1 MAARHFKYT
10 YESELPP
17 KGIFAKMIKSNM
29 EDSFPDNNAEYKI
42 DLNNERNKL
51 YFSRRKELKN
61 LMKSINSYLDNNS
74 QSYFLTLYY
83 MDLIFTHPDLE
94 RTFFSHFSSWT
105 SYTTYNDIQMN
116 NYVLLSLACLVVAS
130 KFNENDPH
138 VPTMSSFIRLLY
150 EYSKKKYIFN
160 LQSLFT
166 AEVVVVKL
174 LKHKLNYYTIYHHL
188 IFFFTHG
195 IVFRKTIEN
204 SKISK
209 KYSETKI
216 LEKIYIMARE
226 ILDNFIDSDKYY
238 DLYFGKDN
246 YMVVVE
252 IFLWSIEHILRL
264 RLKDDENIFKLIF
277 NINIPQEKHKEIY
290 DLIDKFMNKKKGVE
304 NNTKKLIQTNINTNN
319 SKTATGTNSN
329 NKTLNKAIEHNH
341 SSEINFKFTVEPK
354 SSVSSSTTYTN
365 TKSYI
370 PPKILDNIDVIDNDF
385 QFYNGLIQ
393 SELNEFKSNYPNKF
407 ISHQSNQNIPIVK
420 RDKRPP
426 QSNIIY
432 GQNNRVYLTSSKN
445 ISTAFQLNQ
454 KENLNSQSTR
464 KALQSNKNLEVQP
477 FKVEREP
484 TDSSKNLNLIYKN
497 SQNLKGSNFEK
508 IIVLNDLQSNRKKS
522 LSCSKDGAMQYNYQT
537 RPSAKVNCNIEK
549 KLKLDESI
557 NKTRICES
565 KKDIKQNYV
574 FSPNHSMNN
583 GESIIKKRKGAI
595 VKKYQKVN
603 NQKSFQN
610 IPNNQNIFSD
620 KFLTKHINE
629 EDLVNRTKNLVN
641 EIKYNS
647 YIEPGPQDNKR
658 GSSNKYIIDNDKI
671 KQSYNNPNTII
682 INNNIHINTY
692 IDNNNLNNNDLI
704 NDINKKN
711 INFIFF
717 NENKDKKM
725 NEFLKER
732 NPSTKYKNNRNIIN
746 NMNESKNM
754 RNNNKNYLSFSQRI

>member
-10 YESELPP
+10 YDSELPP

-29 EDSFPDNNAEYKI
+29 EDSFPDSNAEYKI

-83 MDLIFTHPDLE
+83 MDSIFTNPDLE

-195 IVFRKTIEN
+195 IVFRKTLQN

-216 LEKIYIMARE
+216 LEKIYIQARE

-238 DLYFGKDN
+238 DLYFGKN
-246 YMVVVE
+246 NHIVVVE

-264 RLKDDENIFKLIF
+264 RLKEDENIFKLIF
-277 NINIPQEKHKEIY
+277 NINIPQEKHKEINN
-290 DLIDKFMNKKKGVE
+290 LIDKFMNKKKGLE
-304 NNTKKLIQTNINTNN
+304 NNTKKLLQTNINTNN
-319 SKTATGTNSN
+319 SKTANDVSK
-329 NKTLNKAIEHNH
+329 NKTLNKAIEPN
-341 SSEINFKFTVEPK
+341 SEINFKFTVEPK

-365 TKSYI
+365 TKSYV
-370 PPKILDNIDVIDNDF
+370 PPKILDNIDSIDNDF

-393 SELNEFKSNYPNKF
+393 SELNDFKSSYPNKLV
-407 ISHQSNQNIPIVK
+407 SHQSNQSIPIVK

-445 ISTAFQLNQ
+445 ITSAFQLN
-454 KENLNSQSTR
+454 KNENLNSQNSG
-464 KALQSNKNLEVQP
+464 KIIQSNKNLEIQP
-477 FKVEREP
+477 FKVEKEP

-497 SQNLKGSNFEK
+497 NQNLNGSNCEK
-508 IIVLNDLQSNRKKS
+508 IIILNDLQKNRKKS
-522 LSCSKDGAMQYNYQT
+522 LSCSKDGGMPYNYQT
-537 RPSAKVNCNIEK
+537 RPSANVNCNIEK
-549 KLKLDESI
+549 KLKLGESI

-565 KKDIKQNYV
+565 KKDIKNYYA
-574 FSPNHSMNN
+574 FSPNHNMNK
-583 GESIIKKRKGAI
+583 GENIIKKRKGAI

-603 NQKSFQN
+603 NQQSFQN
-610 IPNNQNIFSD
+610 IPNNPKIFSD
-620 KFLTKHINE
+620 KFITKHING
-629 EDLVNRTKNLVN
+629 EDLINQTKNLVN

-647 YIEPGPQDNKR
+647 YIEQGPQDNKR
-658 GSSNKYIIDNDKI
+658 GSSNKYIIDNDKV

-692 IDNNNLNNNDLI
+692 IDNNNLNNKDLI
-704 NDINKKN
+704 NDINNKN

-725 NEFLKER
+725 NEILKER
-732 NPSTKYKNNRNIIN
+732 NPSTKNKNHRYIIN
-746 NMNESKNM
+746 NMNESKNI
-754 RNNNKNYLSFSQRI
+754 RNNNKSFLSFSQRI

>member
-10 YESELPP
+10 YDSELPP

-29 EDSFPDNNAEYKI
+29 EDSFPDSNAEYKI

-83 MDLIFTHPDLE
+83 MDSIFTNPDLE

-195 IVFRKTIEN
+195 IVFRKTLQN

-216 LEKIYIMARE
+216 LEKIYIQARE

-238 DLYFGKDN
+238 DLYFGKN
-246 YMVVVE
+246 NHIVVVE

-264 RLKDDENIFKLIF
+264 RLKEDENIFKLIF

-290 DLIDKFMNKKKGVE
+290 NLIDKFMNKKKGLE
-304 NNTKKLIQTNINTNN
+304 NNTKKLLQTNINTNN
-319 SKTATGTNSN
+319 SKTANDVSK
-329 NKTLNKAIEHNH
+329 NKTLNKAIEPN
-341 SSEINFKFTVEPK
+341 SEINFKFTVEPK

-365 TKSYI
+365 TKSYV
-370 PPKILDNIDVIDNDF
+370 PPKILDNIDSIDNDF

-393 SELNEFKSNYPNKF
+393 SELNDFKSSYPNKLV
-407 ISHQSNQNIPIVK
+407 SHQSNQSIPIVK

-445 ISTAFQLNQ
+445 ITSAFQLN
-454 KENLNSQSTR
+454 KNENLNSQNSG
-464 KALQSNKNLEVQP
+464 KIIQSNKNLEIQP
-477 FKVEREP
+477 FKVEKEP

-497 SQNLKGSNFEK
+497 NQNLNGSNCEK
-508 IIVLNDLQSNRKKS
+508 IIILNDLQKNRKKS
-522 LSCSKDGAMQYNYQT
+522 LSCSKDGGMPYNYQT
-537 RPSAKVNCNIEK
+537 RPSANVNCNIEK
-549 KLKLDESI
+549 KLKLGESI

-565 KKDIKQNYV
+565 KKDIKNYYA
-574 FSPNHSMNN
+574 FSPNHNMNK
-583 GESIIKKRKGAI
+583 GENIIKKRKGAI

-603 NQKSFQN
+603 NQQSFQN
-610 IPNNQNIFSD
+610 IPNNPKIFSD
-620 KFLTKHINE
+620 KFITKHING
-629 EDLVNRTKNLVN
+629 EDLINQTKNLVN

-647 YIEPGPQDNKR
+647 YIEQGPQDNKR
-658 GSSNKYIIDNDKI
+658 GSSNKYIIDNDKV

-692 IDNNNLNNNDLI
+692 IDNNNLNSKDLI
-704 NDINKKN
+704 NDINNKN

-725 NEFLKER
+725 NEILKER
-732 NPSTKYKNNRNIIN
+732 NPSTKNKNHRYIIN
-746 NMNESKNM
+746 NMNESKNI
-754 RNNNKNYLSFSQRI
+754 RNNNKSFLSFSQRI

>member
-10 YESELPP
+10 YDSELPP

-29 EDSFPDNNAEYKI
+29 EDSFPDSNAEYKI

-83 MDLIFTHPDLE
+83 MDSIFTNPDLE

-195 IVFRKTIEN
+195 IVFRKTLQN

-216 LEKIYIMARE
+216 LEKIYIQARE

-238 DLYFGKDN
+238 DLYFGKN
-246 YMVVVE
+246 NHIVVVE

-264 RLKDDENIFKLIF
+264 RLKEDENIFKLIF

-290 DLIDKFMNKKKGVE
+290 NLIDKFMNKKKGLE
-304 NNTKKLIQTNINTNN
+304 NNTKKLLQTNINTNN
-319 SKTATGTNSN
+319 SKTANDVSK
-329 NKTLNKAIEHNH
+329 NKTLNKAIEPN
-341 SSEINFKFTVEPK
+341 SEINFKFTVEPK

-365 TKSYI
+365 TKSYV
-370 PPKILDNIDVIDNDF
+370 PPKILDNIDSIDNDF

-393 SELNEFKSNYPNKF
+393 SELNDFKSSYPNKLV
-407 ISHQSNQNIPIVK
+407 SHQSNQSIPIVK

-445 ISTAFQLNQ
+445 ITSAFQLN
-454 KENLNSQSTR
+454 KNENLNSQNSG
-464 KALQSNKNLEVQP
+464 KIIQSNKNLEIQP
-477 FKVEREP
+477 FKVEKEP

-497 SQNLKGSNFEK
+497 NQNLNGSNCEK
-508 IIVLNDLQSNRKKS
+508 IIILNDLQKNRKKS
-522 LSCSKDGAMQYNYQT
+522 LSCSKDGGMPYNYQT
-537 RPSAKVNCNIEK
+537 RPSANVNCNIEK
-549 KLKLDESI
+549 KLKLGESI

-565 KKDIKQNYV
+565 KKDIKNYYA
-574 FSPNHSMNN
+574 FSPNHNMNK
-583 GESIIKKRKGAI
+583 GENIIKKRKGAI

-603 NQKSFQN
+603 NQQSFQN
-610 IPNNQNIFSD
+610 IPNNPKIFSD
-620 KFLTKHINE
+620 KFITKHING
-629 EDLVNRTKNLVN
+629 EDLINQTKNLVN

-647 YIEPGPQDNKR
+647 YIEQGPQDNKR
-658 GSSNKYIIDNDKI
+658 GSSNKYIIDNDKV

-692 IDNNNLNNNDLI
+692 IDNNNLNSKDLI
-704 NDINKKN
+704 NDINNKN

-725 NEFLKER
+725 NEILKER
-732 NPSTKYKNNRNIIN
+732 NPSTKNKNHRCIIN
-746 NMNESKNM
+746 NMNESKNI
-754 RNNNKNYLSFSQRI
+754 RNNNKSFLSFSQRI

>member
-10 YESELPP
+10 YDNELPP

-51 YFSRRKELKN
+51 YFSRRKELKD

-83 MDLIFTHPDLE
+83 MDSIFTNPDLE
-94 RTFFSHFSSWT
+94 RMFFSHFSSWT

-195 IVFRKTIEN
+195 IVFRKTLEN

-216 LEKIYIMARE
+216 LEKIYILARE

-238 DLYFGKDN
+238 DLYFGKNN
-246 YMVVVE
+246 YIVVVE

-290 DLIDKFMNKKKGVE
+290 NLIDKFMNKKKGLE
-304 NNTKKLIQTNINTNN
+304 NNTKKLLQPNINTNN
-319 SKTATGTNSN
+319 SKTVDNASN
-329 NKTLNKAIEHNH
+329 NKTLDKSKVHN
-341 SSEINFKFTVEPK
+341 SGINFKFTVEPK

-370 PPKILDNIDVIDNDF
+370 PQKILDNIDSIDNDF

-393 SELNEFKSNYPNKF
+393 SELNEFKSNYPNKLA
-407 ISHQSNQNIPIVK
+407 SHHSNQSIPIVK

-432 GQNNRVYLTSSKN
+432 GKNNRVYLTSSKN
-445 ISTAFQLNQ
+445 IASAFQLNQ
-454 KENLNSQSTR
+454 NGNLNSQNSG
-464 KALQSNKNLEVQP
+464 KVIQSNKNLEIQP

-497 SQNLKGSNFEK
+497 SQNVNGNNCEK
-508 IIVLNDLQSNRKKS
+508 IIILNDLQKNRKKS
-522 LSCSKDGAMQYNYQT
+522 LSCSKDGAMQYNFQT

-549 KLKLDESI
+549 KLKLGESI

-565 KKDIKQNYV
+565 KKDIKNGYA
-574 FSPNHSMNN
+574 FSPNHSMNK
-583 GESIIKKRKGAI
+583 GENIIKKRKGAI
-595 VKKYQKVN
+595 VKKYPKVN
-603 NQKSFQN
+603 NQQSFQN
-610 IPNNQNIFSD
+610 IPNNPKLFSD
-620 KFLTKHINE
+620 KLLTKQING
-629 EDLVNRTKNLVN
+629 EDLINKTKNIVK
-641 EIKYNS
+641 EIRNNS
-647 YIEPGPQDNKR
+647 YIEKGPQDNKR
-658 GSSNKYIIDNDKI
+658 GSTNKNIIDNDKI

-717 NENKDKKM
+717 NENKDNNM
-725 NEFLKER
+725 NEILKER
-732 NPSTKYKNNRNIIN
+732 NPSTKYKNHRNIIN
-746 NMNESKNM
+746 NMNESKNI
-754 RNNNKNYLSFSQRI
+754 RNNNKSYLSFSQRI

>member
-10 YESELPP
+10 YDSELPP

-29 EDSFPDNNAEYKI
+29 EDNFPDNNVEFKI

-83 MDLIFTHPDLE
+83 MDLIFTNPDLE
-94 RTFFSHFSSWT
+94 RMFFSHFSSWT

-216 LEKIYIMARE
+216 LEKIYIIARE
-226 ILDNFIDSDKYY
+226 IIDNFIDSDKYY
-238 DLYFGKDN
+238 DLYFGKNN
-246 YMVVVE
+246 YIVVVE

-264 RLKDDENIFKLIF
+264 RIKDDENIFKLIF

-290 DLIDKFMNKKKGVE
+290 DIIEKFMNKKKGLE
-304 NNTKKLIQTNINTNN
+304 NNTKKLLQESINTNN
-319 SKTATGTNSN
+319 SKTATGANKN
-329 NKTLNKAIEHNH
+329 NTLNKAIEHN
-341 SSEINFKFTVEPK
+341 SEINFKFTVEPK

-365 TKSYI
+365 TKSHI
-370 PPKILDNIDVIDNDF
+370 PPKILDNIDNIDNDF

-393 SELNEFKSNYPNKF
+393 SELNGFKSNYPNKHAN
-407 ISHQSNQNIPIVK
+407 HQSNQSIPIVK

-445 ISTAFQLNQ
+445 ITTGFQLNQ
-454 KENLNSQSTR
+454 NEIFSSQNSG
-464 KALQSNKNLEVQP
+464 KVIQSNKNMEIQS

-484 TDSSKNLNLIYKN
+484 TDSSKNLNLIYRN
-497 SQNLKGSNFEK
+497 NQNVNGNNCEK
-508 IIVLNDLQSNRKKS
+508 IIILNDLQKNRKKS
-522 LSCSKDGAMQYNYQT
+522 LSCSKDGAMSYNYQT
-537 RPSAKVNCNIEK
+537 RPSANINSNIEK
-549 KLKLDESI
+549 KLKLGESI
-557 NKTRICES
+557 NKTRISES
-565 KKDIKQNYV
+565 KKDIKDCYA
-574 FSPNHSMNN
+574 FSPNQNMNK
-583 GESIIKKRKGAI
+583 GENIIKKRKGAI

-603 NQKSFQN
+603 NQQSFQN
-610 IPNNQNIFSD
+610 IPNKHNIFSD
-620 KFLTKHINE
+620 KFLTKHVNG
-629 EDLVNRTKNLVN
+629 EDLITKTQNLVN

-647 YIEPGPQDNKR
+647 YIEQGPQDNKR
-658 GSSNKYIIDNDKI
+658 GSNNKYIIDNDKM

-717 NENKDKKM
+717 NEQKDKKM
-725 NEFLKER
+725 KEILQER
-732 NPSTKYKNNRNIIN
+732 NPSTRNKNHRNILN

-754 RNNNKNYLSFSQRI
+754 RNNNKSFLSFSQRI

>member
-10 YESELPP
+10 YENELPP

-29 EDSFPDNNAEYKI
+29 EDNFPDNNVEFKI

-83 MDLIFTHPDLE
+83 MDLIFTNPDLE
-94 RTFFSHFSSWT
+94 RMFFSHFSSWT
-105 SYTTYNDIQMN
+105 CYTTNNDIQMN

-216 LEKIYIMARE
+216 LEKIYIIARE
-226 ILDNFIDSDKYY
+226 IIDNFIDSDKYY
-238 DLYFGKDN
+238 DLYFGKNN
-246 YMVVVE
+246 YIVVVE

-264 RLKDDENIFKLIF
+264 RIKDDENIFKLIF

-290 DLIDKFMNKKKGVE
+290 DIIEKFMNKKKGLE
-304 NNTKKLIQTNINTNN
+304 NNTKKLLQESINTNN
-319 SKTATGTNSN
+319 SKTATGANKN
-329 NKTLNKAIEHNH
+329 NTLNKAIEHN
-341 SSEINFKFTVEPK
+341 SEINFKFTVEQK

-365 TKSYI
+365 TKSHI
-370 PPKILDNIDVIDNDF
+370 PPKILDNIDNIDNDF

-393 SELNEFKSNYPNKF
+393 SELNGFKSNYPNKHAN
-407 ISHQSNQNIPIVK
+407 HQSNQSIPIVK

-445 ISTAFQLNQ
+445 ITTGFQLNQ
-454 KENLNSQSTR
+454 NEIFNSQNSG
-464 KALQSNKNLEVQP
+464 KVIQSNKNMEIQS

-484 TDSSKNLNLIYKN
+484 TDSSKNLNLIYRN
-497 SQNLKGSNFEK
+497 NQNVNGNNCEK
-508 IIVLNDLQSNRKKS
+508 IIILNDLQKNRKKS
-522 LSCSKDGAMQYNYQT
+522 LSCSKDGAMSYNYQT
-537 RPSAKVNCNIEK
+537 RPSANINSNIEK
-549 KLKLDESI
+549 KLKLGESI
-557 NKTRICES
+557 NKTRISES
-565 KKDIKQNYV
+565 KKDIKDCYA
-574 FSPNHSMNN
+574 FSPNQNLN
-583 GESIIKKRKGAI
+583 KGESIIKKRKGAI

-603 NQKSFQN
+603 NQQSFQN
-610 IPNNQNIFSD
+610 IPNKHNIFSD
-620 KFLTKHINE
+620 KFLTKHVNG
-629 EDLVNRTKNLVN
+629 EDLITKTKNLVN

-647 YIEPGPQDNKR
+647 YIEQGPQDNKR
-658 GSSNKYIIDNDKI
+658 GSNNKYIIDNDKM

-717 NENKDKKM
+717 NEQKDKKM
-725 NEFLKER
+725 KEILQER
-732 NPSTKYKNNRNIIN
+732 NPSTRNKNHRNILN

-754 RNNNKNYLSFSQRI
+754 RNNNKSFLSFSQRI

>member
-1 MAARHFKYT
+1 
-10 YESELPP
+10 
-17 KGIFAKMIKSNM
+17 
-29 EDSFPDNNAEYKI
+29 
-42 DLNNERNKL
+42 
-51 YFSRRKELKN
+51 
-61 LMKSINSYLDNNS
+61 
-74 QSYFLTLYY
+74 
-83 MDLIFTHPDLE
+83 MDLIFTNPDLE
-94 RTFFSHFSSWT
+94 RMFFSHFSSWT

-216 LEKIYIMARE
+216 LEKIYIIARE
-226 ILDNFIDSDKYY
+226 IIDNFIDSDKYY
-238 DLYFGKDN
+238 DLYFGKNN
-246 YMVVVE
+246 YIVVVE

-264 RLKDDENIFKLIF
+264 RIKDDENIFKLIF

-290 DLIDKFMNKKKGVE
+290 DIIEKFMNKKKGLE
-304 NNTKKLIQTNINTNN
+304 NNTKKLLQESINTNN
-319 SKTATGTNSN
+319 SKTATGANKN
-329 NKTLNKAIEHNH
+329 NTLNKAIEHN
-341 SSEINFKFTVEPK
+341 SEINFKFTVEPK

-365 TKSYI
+365 TKSHI
-370 PPKILDNIDVIDNDF
+370 PPKILDNIDNIDNDF

-393 SELNEFKSNYPNKF
+393 SELNGFKSNYPNKHAN
-407 ISHQSNQNIPIVK
+407 HQSNQSIPIVK

-445 ISTAFQLNQ
+445 ITTGFQLNQ
-454 KENLNSQSTR
+454 NEIFSSQNSG
-464 KALQSNKNLEVQP
+464 KVIQSNKNLEIQS

-484 TDSSKNLNLIYKN
+484 TDSSKNLNLIYRN
-497 SQNLKGSNFEK
+497 NQNVNGNNCEK
-508 IIVLNDLQSNRKKS
+508 IIILNDLQKNRKKS
-522 LSCSKDGAMQYNYQT
+522 LSCSKDGAMSYNYQT
-537 RPSAKVNCNIEK
+537 RPSANINSNIEK
-549 KLKLDESI
+549 KLKLGESI
-557 NKTRICES
+557 NKTRISES
-565 KKDIKQNYV
+565 KKDIKDCYA
-574 FSPNHSMNN
+574 FSPNQNMNK
-583 GESIIKKRKGAI
+583 GENIIKKRKGAI

-603 NQKSFQN
+603 NQQSFQN
-610 IPNNQNIFSD
+610 IPNKHNIFSD
-620 KFLTKHINE
+620 KFLTKHVNG
-629 EDLVNRTKNLVN
+629 EDLITKTKNLVN

-647 YIEPGPQDNKR
+647 YIEQGPQDNKR
-658 GSSNKYIIDNDKI
+658 GSNNKYIIDNDKM

-717 NENKDKKM
+717 NEQKDKKM
-725 NEFLKER
+725 KEILQER
-732 NPSTKYKNNRNIIN
+732 NPSTRNKNHRNILN

-754 RNNNKNYLSFSQRI
+754 RNNNKSFLSFSQRI

>member
-10 YESELPP
+10 YDSELPP

-29 EDSFPDNNAEYKI
+29 EDSFPDSNAEYKI

-83 MDLIFTHPDLE
+83 MDSIFTNPDLE

-195 IVFRKTIEN
+195 IVFRKTLQN

-216 LEKIYIMARE
+216 LEKIYIQARE

-238 DLYFGKDN
+238 DLYFGKN
-246 YMVVVE
+246 NHIVVVE

-264 RLKDDENIFKLIF
+264 RLKEDENIFKLIF

-290 DLIDKFMNKKKGVE
+290 NLIDKFMNKKKGLE
-304 NNTKKLIQTNINTNN
+304 NNTKKLLQTNINTNN
-319 SKTATGTNSN
+319 SKTANDVSK
-329 NKTLNKAIEHNH
+329 NKTLNKAIEPN
-341 SSEINFKFTVEPK
+341 SEINFKFTVEPK

-365 TKSYI
+365 TKSYV
-370 PPKILDNIDVIDNDF
+370 PPKILDNIDSIDNDF

-393 SELNEFKSNYPNKF
+393 SELNDFKSSYPNKLV
-407 ISHQSNQNIPIVK
+407 SHQSNQSIPIVK

-445 ISTAFQLNQ
+445 ITSAFQLN
-454 KENLNSQSTR
+454 KNENLNSQNSG
-464 KALQSNKNLEVQP
+464 KIIQSNKNLEIQP
-477 FKVEREP
+477 FKVEKEP

-497 SQNLKGSNFEK
+497 NQNLNGSNCEK
-508 IIVLNDLQSNRKKS
+508 IIILNDLQKNRKKS
-522 LSCSKDGAMQYNYQT
+522 LSCSKDGGMPYNYQT
-537 RPSAKVNCNIEK
+537 RPSANVNCNIEK
-549 KLKLDESI
+549 KLKLGESI

-565 KKDIKQNYV
+565 KKDIKNYYA
-574 FSPNHSMNN
+574 FSPNHNMNK
-583 GESIIKKRKGAI
+583 GENIIKKRKGAI

-603 NQKSFQN
+603 NQQSFQN
-610 IPNNQNIFSD
+610 IPNNPKIFSD
-620 KFLTKHINE
+620 KFITKHING
-629 EDLVNRTKNLVN
+629 EDLINQTKNLVN
-641 EIKYNS
+641 EIKY
-647 YIEPGPQDNKR
+647 NKR
-658 GSSNKYIIDNDKI
+658 GSSNKYIIDNDKV

-692 IDNNNLNNNDLI
+692 IDNNNLNNKDLI
-704 NDINKKN
+704 NDINNKN

-725 NEFLKER
+725 NEILKER
-732 NPSTKYKNNRNIIN
+732 NPSTKNKNHRYIIN
-746 NMNESKNM
+746 NMNESKNI
-754 RNNNKNYLSFSQRI
+754 RNNNKSFLSFSQRI

>member
-10 YESELPP
+10 YENELPP
-17 KGIFAKMIKSNM
+17 KGIFSKMIKSNI
-29 EDSFPDNNAEYKI
+29 EDSLPDNNVEYKI

-51 YFSRRKELKN
+51 YFSRRKELRN

-83 MDLIFTHPDLE
+83 MDLIFTNPDLE

-195 IVFRKTIEN
+195 IVFKKTIEN
-204 SKISK
+204 SKYSK
-209 KYSETKI
+209 KYSETKL
-216 LEKIYIMARE
+216 LEKIYIQARE

-238 DLYFGKDN
+238 DLYFGKNN

-252 IFLWSIEHILRL
+252 IFLWSIEHILHL
-264 RLKDDENIFKLIF
+264 KLKDDENIFKLIF
-277 NINIPQEKHKEIY
+277 NINIPQEKHKEIS
-290 DLIDKFMNKKKGVE
+290 DIIDKFMNKKKGIE
-304 NNTKKLIQTNINTNN
+304 NNCKKLPQTSINAINP
-319 SKTATGTNSN
+319 KTATSTSNS
-329 NKTLNKAIEHNH
+329 KTLNKAIEHK
-341 SSEINFKFTVEPK
+341 EEMNFKFSVEPK
-354 SSVSSSTTYTN
+354 SSVSSTTSYSN

-370 PPKILDNIDVIDNDF
+370 PPKLKDNIDGIDNDF

-393 SELNEFKSNYPNKF
+393 SELNDFKSNYSNKF
-407 ISHQSNQNIPIVK
+407 VNHQSNQNIPIVK

-426 QSNIIY
+426 QSNIMY

-445 ISTAFQLNQ
+445 INSAFQLN
-454 KENLNSQSTR
+454 ENENNQNVNDFH
-464 KALQSNKNLEVQP
+464 SNKNLEIQH
-477 FKVEREP
+477 FKVKREP

-497 SQNLKGSNFEK
+497 PQNSNGNNCEK
-508 IIVLNDLQSNRKKS
+508 IILLNDLQKNRKKS
-522 LSCSKDGAMQYNYQT
+522 LSCSKDGGLSYNCKA
-537 RPSAKVNCNIEK
+537 RPSAQVNNNIEK
-549 KLKLDESI
+549 KLKLGESI
-557 NKTRICES
+557 NNARIYES
-565 KKDIKQNYV
+565 KKDIKKCSA
-574 FSPNHSMNN
+574 FSPNHISN
-583 GESIIKKRKGAI
+583 GDNIIKKRKGAI
-595 VKKYQKVN
+595 VKKYQKVK
-603 NQKSFQN
+603 NQQSFQN
-610 IPNNQNIFSD
+610 IQNNQNLIND
-620 KFLTKHINE
+620 KIITKQING
-629 EDLVNRTKNLVN
+629 EDSINQTKNLVN

-647 YIEPGPQDNKR
+647 FMKQEPQDNKR
-658 GSSNKYIIDNDKI
+658 GSNNKYFIDGDKI
-671 KQSYNNPNTII
+671 RQSYNNPNTII

-692 IDNNNLNNNDLI
+692 IDNNNLNNKDLI
-704 NDINKKN
+704 NDINAKN
-711 INFIFF
+711 INLIFF
-717 NENKDKKM
+717 NEPKDKKK
-725 NEFLKER
+725 KER
-732 NPSTKYKNNRNIIN
+732 NPSNKNNRNILN
-746 NMNESKNM
+746 NMEESIK
-754 RNNNKNYLSFSQRI
+754 NNNKSYLSFSQRI

>member
-10 YESELPP
+10 YDNELPP

-29 EDSFPDNNAEYKI
+29 EDNFPDNNVEFKI

-83 MDLIFTHPDLE
+83 MDLIFTNPDLE
-94 RTFFSHFSSWT
+94 RMFFSHFSSWT

-216 LEKIYIMARE
+216 LEKIYIIARE
-226 ILDNFIDSDKYY
+226 IIDNFIDSDKYY
-238 DLYFGKDN
+238 DLYFGKNN
-246 YMVVVE
+246 YIVVVE

-264 RLKDDENIFKLIF
+264 RIKDDENIFKLIF

-290 DLIDKFMNKKKGVE
+290 DIIEKFMNKKKGLE
-304 NNTKKLIQTNINTNN
+304 NNTKKLLQESINTNN
-319 SKTATGTNSN
+319 SKTATGANKN
-329 NKTLNKAIEHNH
+329 NTLNKAIEHN
-341 SSEINFKFTVEPK
+341 SEINFKFTVEPK

-365 TKSYI
+365 TKSHI
-370 PPKILDNIDVIDNDF
+370 PPKILDNIDNIDNDF

-393 SELNEFKSNYPNKF
+393 SELNGFKSNYPNKHAN
-407 ISHQSNQNIPIVK
+407 HQSNQSIPIVK

-445 ISTAFQLNQ
+445 ITTGFQLNQ
-454 KENLNSQSTR
+454 NEIFSSQNSG
-464 KALQSNKNLEVQP
+464 KVIQSNKNMEIQS

-484 TDSSKNLNLIYKN
+484 TDSSKNLNLIYRN
-497 SQNLKGSNFEK
+497 NQNVNGNNCEK
-508 IIVLNDLQSNRKKS
+508 IIILNDLQKNRKKS
-522 LSCSKDGAMQYNYQT
+522 LSCSKDGAMSYNYQT
-537 RPSAKVNCNIEK
+537 RPSANINSNIEK
-549 KLKLDESI
+549 KLKLGESI
-557 NKTRICES
+557 NKTRISES
-565 KKDIKQNYV
+565 KKDIKDCYA
-574 FSPNHSMNN
+574 FSPNQNMDK
-583 GESIIKKRKGAI
+583 GENIIKKRKGAI

-603 NQKSFQN
+603 NQQSFQN
-610 IPNNQNIFSD
+610 IPNKHNIFSD
-620 KFLTKHINE
+620 KFLTKHVNG
-629 EDLVNRTKNLVN
+629 EDLITKTNNLVN

-647 YIEPGPQDNKR
+647 YIEQGPQDNKR
-658 GSSNKYIIDNDKI
+658 GSNNKYIIDNDKM

-692 IDNNNLNNNDLI
+692 IDNNNLKNNDLI

-717 NENKDKKM
+717 NDHKDKKM
-725 NEFLKER
+725 NEILQER
-732 NPSTKYKNNRNIIN
+732 NPSTKNKNHRKILNH
-746 NMNESKNM
+746 MDESKNI
-754 RNNNKNYLSFSQRI
+754 RNNNKSFLSFSQRI

>member
-1 MAARHFKYT
+1 M
-10 YESELPP
+10 
-17 KGIFAKMIKSNM
+17 
-29 EDSFPDNNAEYKI
+29 DS
-42 DLNNERNKL
+42 
-51 YFSRRKELKN
+51 
-61 LMKSINSYLDNNS
+61 
-74 QSYFLTLYY
+74 
-83 MDLIFTHPDLE
+83 IFTNPDLE

-195 IVFRKTIEN
+195 IVFRKTLQN

-216 LEKIYIMARE
+216 LEKIYIQARE

-238 DLYFGKDN
+238 DLYFGKN
-246 YMVVVE
+246 NHIVVVE

-264 RLKDDENIFKLIF
+264 RLKEDENIFKLIF

-290 DLIDKFMNKKKGVE
+290 NLIDKFMNKKKGLE
-304 NNTKKLIQTNINTNN
+304 NNTKKLLQTNINTNN
-319 SKTATGTNSN
+319 SKTANDVSK
-329 NKTLNKAIEHNH
+329 NKTLNKAIEPN
-341 SSEINFKFTVEPK
+341 SEINFKFTVEPK

-365 TKSYI
+365 TKSYV
-370 PPKILDNIDVIDNDF
+370 PPKILDNIDSIDNDF

-393 SELNEFKSNYPNKF
+393 SELNDFKSSYPNKLV
-407 ISHQSNQNIPIVK
+407 SHQSNQSIPIVK

-445 ISTAFQLNQ
+445 ITSAFQLN
-454 KENLNSQSTR
+454 KNENLNSQNSG
-464 KALQSNKNLEVQP
+464 KIIQSNKNLEIQP
-477 FKVEREP
+477 FKVEKEP

-497 SQNLKGSNFEK
+497 NQNLNGSNCEK
-508 IIVLNDLQSNRKKS
+508 IIILNDLQKNRKKS
-522 LSCSKDGAMQYNYQT
+522 LSCSKDGGMPYNYQT
-537 RPSAKVNCNIEK
+537 RPSANVNCNIEK
-549 KLKLDESI
+549 KLKLGESI

-565 KKDIKQNYV
+565 KKDIKNYYA
-574 FSPNHSMNN
+574 FSPNHNMNK
-583 GESIIKKRKGAI
+583 GENIIKKRKGAI

-603 NQKSFQN
+603 NQQSFQN
-610 IPNNQNIFSD
+610 IPNNPKIFSD
-620 KFLTKHINE
+620 KFITKHING
-629 EDLVNRTKNLVN
+629 EDLINQTKNLVN

-647 YIEPGPQDNKR
+647 YIEQGPQDNKR
-658 GSSNKYIIDNDKI
+658 GSSNKYIIDNDKV

-692 IDNNNLNNNDLI
+692 IDNNNLNNKDLI
-704 NDINKKN
+704 NDINNKN

-725 NEFLKER
+725 NEILKER
-732 NPSTKYKNNRNIIN
+732 NPSTKNKNHRYIIN
-746 NMNESKNM
+746 NMNESKNI
-754 RNNNKNYLSFSQRI
+754 RNNNKSFLSFSQRI

>member
-10 YESELPP
+10 YDSELPP

-29 EDSFPDNNAEYKI
+29 EDSFPDSNAEYKI

-83 MDLIFTHPDLE
+83 MDSIFTNPDLE

-195 IVFRKTIEN
+195 IVFRKTLQN

-216 LEKIYIMARE
+216 LEKIYIQARE

-238 DLYFGKDN
+238 DLYFGKN
-246 YMVVVE
+246 NHIVVVE

-264 RLKDDENIFKLIF
+264 RLKEDENIFKLIF

-290 DLIDKFMNKKKGVE
+290 NLIDKFMNKKKGLE
-304 NNTKKLIQTNINTNN
+304 NNTKKLLQTNINTNN
-319 SKTATGTNSN
+319 SKTANDVSK
-329 NKTLNKAIEHNH
+329 NKTLNKAIGPN
-341 SSEINFKFTVEPK
+341 SEINFKFTVEPK

-365 TKSYI
+365 TKSYV
-370 PPKILDNIDVIDNDF
+370 PPKILDNIDSIDNDF

-393 SELNEFKSNYPNKF
+393 SELNDFKSSYPNKLV
-407 ISHQSNQNIPIVK
+407 SHQSNQSIPIVK

-445 ISTAFQLNQ
+445 ITSAFQLN
-454 KENLNSQSTR
+454 KNENLNSQNSG
-464 KALQSNKNLEVQP
+464 KIIQSNKNLEIQP
-477 FKVEREP
+477 FKVEKEP

-497 SQNLKGSNFEK
+497 NQNLNGSNCEK
-508 IIVLNDLQSNRKKS
+508 IIILNDLQKNRKKS
-522 LSCSKDGAMQYNYQT
+522 LSCSKDGGMPYNYQT
-537 RPSAKVNCNIEK
+537 RPSANVNCNIEK
-549 KLKLDESI
+549 KLKLGESI

-565 KKDIKQNYV
+565 KKDIKNYYA
-574 FSPNHSMNN
+574 FSPNHNMNK
-583 GESIIKKRKGAI
+583 GENIIKKRKGAI

-603 NQKSFQN
+603 NQQSFQN
-610 IPNNQNIFSD
+610 IPNNPKIFSD
-620 KFLTKHINE
+620 KFITKHINGE
-629 EDLVNRTKNLVN
+629 ELINQTKNLVN

-647 YIEPGPQDNKR
+647 YIEQGPQDNKR
-658 GSSNKYIIDNDKI
+658 GSSNKYIIDNDKV

-692 IDNNNLNNNDLI
+692 IDNNNLNNKDLI
-704 NDINKKN
+704 NDINNKN

-725 NEFLKER
+725 NEILKER
-732 NPSTKYKNNRNIIN
+732 NPSTKNKNHRYIIN
-746 NMNESKNM
+746 NMNESKNI
-754 RNNNKNYLSFSQRI
+754 RNNNKSFLSFSQRI

>member
-10 YESELPP
+10 YENELPP
-17 KGIFAKMIKSNM
+17 KGIFAKMIKSNI
-29 EDSFPDNNAEYKI
+29 EDSFPVNNVECKI
-42 DLNNERNKL
+42 DSNNERNKL

-74 QSYFLTLYY
+74 QSYFLALYY
-83 MDLIFTHPDLE
+83 MDLIFTNPDLE
-94 RTFFSHFSSWT
+94 RMFFSHFSSWT
-105 SYTTYNDIQMN
+105 CYTTNNDIQMN

-216 LEKIYIMARE
+216 LEKIYIQARE
-226 ILDNFIDSDKYY
+226 ILDYFIDSDKYY
-238 DLYFGKDN
+238 DLYFGKNN
-246 YMVVVE
+246 YIIVVE

-290 DLIDKFMNKKKGVE
+290 DIIDKFMNKKKGIE
-304 NNTKKLIQTNINTNN
+304 NNTKKLPQTSINTNN
-319 SKTATGTNSN
+319 SKTATGASK
-329 NKTLNKAIEHNH
+329 NKTLNKKIEHN
-341 SSEINFKFTVEPK
+341 SETDFKFTVEPK

-370 PPKILDNIDVIDNDF
+370 PLKILDNTDNDF

-407 ISHQSNQNIPIVK
+407 VSHQNNQSIPIVK

-426 QSNIIY
+426 QSNIVY

-445 ISTAFQLNQ
+445 ISSAFQLNQ
-454 KENLNSQSTR
+454 NKNLNNQNS
-464 KALQSNKNLEVQP
+464 KKVAQSNKNLEIQP
-477 FKVEREP
+477 FKVEKEP

-497 SQNLKGSNFEK
+497 SQNVNGSNCEK
-508 IIVLNDLQSNRKKS
+508 IIVLNDLQKNRKKS
-522 LSCSKDGAMQYNYQT
+522 LSCSKDGAITSNYQA

-549 KLKLDESI
+549 KLKLGESI
-557 NKTRICES
+557 NKTRIYES
-565 KKDIKQNYV
+565 NKDIKNFYG
-574 FSPNHSMNN
+574 FSPNHNMSK

-595 VKKYQKVN
+595 VKKFQRGN
-603 NQKSFQN
+603 NQQSFQN
-610 IPNNQNIFSD
+610 IQDNPNIFSD
-620 KFLTKHINE
+620 KLITKHMNG
-629 EDLVNRTKNLVN
+629 EDLINKTKNIVN
-641 EIKYNS
+641 EIRYNS
-647 YIEPGPQDNKR
+647 YIEQEPQDNKR
-658 GSSNKYIIDNDKI
+658 GSTNKCYNDNDKI

-692 IDNNNLNNNDLI
+692 IDNNNLNKNDLI
-704 NDINKKN
+704 NDFNKN
-711 INFIFF
+711 NFNLILF
-717 NENKDKKM
+717 NEHKDKKM
-725 NEFLKER
+725 NEIIQER
-732 NPSTKYKNNRNIIN
+732 NPSTKYKNHRKILN
-746 NMNESKNM
+746 NMDESKNI
-754 RNNNKNYLSFSQRI
+754 RNNNKSFLSFSQRI

>member
-10 YESELPP
+10 YDSELPP

-29 EDSFPDNNAEYKI
+29 EDSFPDSNAEYKI

-83 MDLIFTHPDLE
+83 MDSIFTNPDLE

-195 IVFRKTIEN
+195 IVFRKTLQN

-216 LEKIYIMARE
+216 LEKIYIQARE

-238 DLYFGKDN
+238 DLYFGKN
-246 YMVVVE
+246 NHIVVVE

-264 RLKDDENIFKLIF
+264 RLKEDENIFKLIF

-290 DLIDKFMNKKKGVE
+290 NLIDKFMNKKKGLE
-304 NNTKKLIQTNINTNN
+304 NNTKKLLQTNINTNN
-319 SKTATGTNSN
+319 SKTANDVSK
-329 NKTLNKAIEHNH
+329 NKTLNKAIEPN
-341 SSEINFKFTVEPK
+341 SEINFKFTVEPK

-365 TKSYI
+365 TKSYV
-370 PPKILDNIDVIDNDF
+370 PPKILDNIDSIDNDF

-393 SELNEFKSNYPNKF
+393 SELNDFKSSYPNKLV
-407 ISHQSNQNIPIVK
+407 SHQSNQSIPIVK

-432 GQNNRVYLTSSKN
+432 GQNYRVYLTSSKN
-445 ISTAFQLNQ
+445 ITSAFQLN
-454 KENLNSQSTR
+454 KNENLNSQNSG
-464 KALQSNKNLEVQP
+464 KIIQSNKNLEIQP
-477 FKVEREP
+477 FKVEKEP

-497 SQNLKGSNFEK
+497 NQNLNGSNCEK
-508 IIVLNDLQSNRKKS
+508 IIILNDLQKNRKKS
-522 LSCSKDGAMQYNYQT
+522 LSCSKDGGMPYNYQT
-537 RPSAKVNCNIEK
+537 RPSANVNCNIEK
-549 KLKLDESI
+549 KLKLGESI

-565 KKDIKQNYV
+565 KKDIKNYYA
-574 FSPNHSMNN
+574 FSPNHNMNK
-583 GESIIKKRKGAI
+583 GENIIKKRKGAI

-603 NQKSFQN
+603 NQQSFQN
-610 IPNNQNIFSD
+610 IPNNPKIFSD
-620 KFLTKHINE
+620 KFITKHING
-629 EDLVNRTKNLVN
+629 EDLINQTKNLVN

-647 YIEPGPQDNKR
+647 YIEQGPQDNKR
-658 GSSNKYIIDNDKI
+658 GSSNKYIIDNDKV

-692 IDNNNLNNNDLI
+692 IDNNNLNNKDLI
-704 NDINKKN
+704 NDINNKN

-725 NEFLKER
+725 NEILKER
-732 NPSTKYKNNRNIIN
+732 NPSTKNKNHRYIIN
-746 NMNESKNM
+746 NMNESKNI
-754 RNNNKNYLSFSQRI
+754 RNNNKSFLSFSQRI

>member
-10 YESELPP
+10 YDSELPP

-29 EDSFPDNNAEYKI
+29 EDNFPDNNVEFKI

-83 MDLIFTHPDLE
+83 MDLIFTNPDLE
-94 RTFFSHFSSWT
+94 RMFFSHFSSWT

-216 LEKIYIMARE
+216 LEKIYIIARE
-226 ILDNFIDSDKYY
+226 IIDNFIDSDKYY
-238 DLYFGKDN
+238 DLYFGKNN
-246 YMVVVE
+246 YIVVVE

-264 RLKDDENIFKLIF
+264 RIKDDENIFKLIF

-290 DLIDKFMNKKKGVE
+290 DIIEKFMNKKKGLE
-304 NNTKKLIQTNINTNN
+304 NNTKKLLQESINTNN
-319 SKTATGTNSN
+319 SKTATGANKN
-329 NKTLNKAIEHNH
+329 NTLNKAIEHN
-341 SSEINFKFTVEPK
+341 SEINFKFTVEPK

-365 TKSYI
+365 TKSHI
-370 PPKILDNIDVIDNDF
+370 PPKILDNIDNIDNDF

-393 SELNEFKSNYPNKF
+393 SELNGFKSNYPNKHAN
-407 ISHQSNQNIPIVK
+407 HQSNQSIPIVK

-445 ISTAFQLNQ
+445 ITTGFQLNQ
-454 KENLNSQSTR
+454 NEIFSSQNSG
-464 KALQSNKNLEVQP
+464 KVIQSNKNMEIQS

-484 TDSSKNLNLIYKN
+484 TDSSKNLNLIYRN
-497 SQNLKGSNFEK
+497 NQNVNGNNCEK
-508 IIVLNDLQSNRKKS
+508 IIILNDLQKNRKKS
-522 LSCSKDGAMQYNYQT
+522 LSCSKDGAMSYNYQT
-537 RPSAKVNCNIEK
+537 RPSANINSNIEK
-549 KLKLDESI
+549 KLKLGESI
-557 NKTRICES
+557 NKTRISES
-565 KKDIKQNYV
+565 KKDIKDCYA
-574 FSPNHSMNN
+574 FSPNQNMNK
-583 GESIIKKRKGAI
+583 GENIIKKRKGAI

-603 NQKSFQN
+603 NQQSFQN
-610 IPNNQNIFSD
+610 IPNKHNIFSD
-620 KFLTKHINE
+620 KFLTKHVNG
-629 EDLVNRTKNLVN
+629 EDLITKTKNLVN

-647 YIEPGPQDNKR
+647 YIEQGPQDNKR
-658 GSSNKYIIDNDKI
+658 GSNNKYIIDNDKM

-717 NENKDKKM
+717 NEQKDKKM
-725 NEFLKER
+725 KEILQER
-732 NPSTKYKNNRNIIN
+732 NPSTRNKNHRNILN

-754 RNNNKNYLSFSQRI
+754 RNNNKSFLSFSQRI

>member
-10 YESELPP
+10 YDSELPP

-29 EDSFPDNNAEYKI
+29 EDNFPDNNVEFKI

-83 MDLIFTHPDLE
+83 MDLIFTNPDLE
-94 RTFFSHFSSWT
+94 RMFFSHFSSWT

-216 LEKIYIMARE
+216 LEKIYIIARE
-226 ILDNFIDSDKYY
+226 IIDNFIDSDKYY
-238 DLYFGKDN
+238 DLYFGKNN
-246 YMVVVE
+246 YIVVVE

-264 RLKDDENIFKLIF
+264 RIKDDENIFKLIF

-290 DLIDKFMNKKKGVE
+290 DIIEKFMNKKKGLE
-304 NNTKKLIQTNINTNN
+304 NNTKKLLQESINTNN
-319 SKTATGTNSN
+319 SKTATGANKN
-329 NKTLNKAIEHNH
+329 NTLNKAIEHN
-341 SSEINFKFTVEPK
+341 SEINFKFTVEPK

-365 TKSYI
+365 TKSHI
-370 PPKILDNIDVIDNDF
+370 PPKILDNIDNIDNDF

-393 SELNEFKSNYPNKF
+393 SELNGFKSNYPNKHAN
-407 ISHQSNQNIPIVK
+407 HQNNQSIPIVK

-445 ISTAFQLNQ
+445 ITTGFQLNQ
-454 KENLNSQSTR
+454 NEIFSSQNSG
-464 KALQSNKNLEVQP
+464 KVIQSNKNMEIQS

-484 TDSSKNLNLIYKN
+484 TDSSKNLNLIYRN
-497 SQNLKGSNFEK
+497 NQNVNGNNCEK
-508 IIVLNDLQSNRKKS
+508 IIILNDLQKNRKKS
-522 LSCSKDGAMQYNYQT
+522 LSCSKDGAMSYNYQT
-537 RPSAKVNCNIEK
+537 RPSASINSNIEK
-549 KLKLDESI
+549 KLKLGESI
-557 NKTRICES
+557 NKTRISES
-565 KKDIKQNYV
+565 KKDIKDCYA
-574 FSPNHSMNN
+574 FSPNQNMNK
-583 GESIIKKRKGAI
+583 GENIIKKRKGAI

-603 NQKSFQN
+603 NQQSFQN
-610 IPNNQNIFSD
+610 IPNKHNIFSD
-620 KFLTKHINE
+620 KFLTKHVNG
-629 EDLVNRTKNLVN
+629 EDLITKTKNLVN

-647 YIEPGPQDNKR
+647 FIEQGPQDNKR
-658 GSSNKYIIDNDKI
+658 GSNNKYIIDNDKM

-717 NENKDKKM
+717 NEQKDKKM
-725 NEFLKER
+725 KEILQER
-732 NPSTKYKNNRNIIN
+732 NPSTRNKNHRNILN

-754 RNNNKNYLSFSQRI
+754 RNNNKSFLSFSQRI

>member
-10 YESELPP
+10 YDSELPP

-29 EDSFPDNNAEYKI
+29 EDSFPDSNAEYKI

-83 MDLIFTHPDLE
+83 MDSIFTNPDLE

-195 IVFRKTIEN
+195 IVFRKTLQN

-216 LEKIYIMARE
+216 LEKIYIQARE

-238 DLYFGKDN
+238 DLYFGKN
-246 YMVVVE
+246 NHIVVVE

-264 RLKDDENIFKLIF
+264 RLKEDENIFKLIF

-290 DLIDKFMNKKKGVE
+290 NLIDKFMNKKKGLE
-304 NNTKKLIQTNINTNN
+304 NNTKKLLQTNINTNN
-319 SKTATGTNSN
+319 SKTANDVSK
-329 NKTLNKAIEHNH
+329 NKTLNKAIEPN
-341 SSEINFKFTVEPK
+341 SEINFKFTVEPK

-365 TKSYI
+365 TKSYV
-370 PPKILDNIDVIDNDF
+370 PPKILDNIDSIDNDF

-393 SELNEFKSNYPNKF
+393 SELNDFKSSYPNKLV
-407 ISHQSNQNIPIVK
+407 SHQSNQSIPIVK

-445 ISTAFQLNQ
+445 ITSAFQLN
-454 KENLNSQSTR
+454 KNENLNSQNSG
-464 KALQSNKNLEVQP
+464 KIIQSNKNLEIQP
-477 FKVEREP
+477 FKVEKEP

-497 SQNLKGSNFEK
+497 NQNLNGSNCEK
-508 IIVLNDLQSNRKKS
+508 IIILNDLQKNRKKS
-522 LSCSKDGAMQYNYQT
+522 LSCSKDGGMPYNYQT
-537 RPSAKVNCNIEK
+537 RPSANVNCNIEK
-549 KLKLDESI
+549 KLKLGESI

-565 KKDIKQNYV
+565 KKDIKNYYA
-574 FSPNHSMNN
+574 FSPNHNMNK
-583 GESIIKKRKGAI
+583 GENIIKKRKGAI

-603 NQKSFQN
+603 NQQSFQN
-610 IPNNQNIFSD
+610 IPNNPKIFSD
-620 KFLTKHINE
+620 KFITKHING
-629 EDLVNRTKNLVN
+629 EDLINQTKNLVN

-647 YIEPGPQDNKR
+647 YIEQGPQDNKR
-658 GSSNKYIIDNDKI
+658 GSSNKYIIDNDKV

-692 IDNNNLNNNDLI
+692 ID
-704 NDINKKN
+704 KSKN
-711 INFIFF
+711 IASKTNYNNKSPNIFF
-717 NENKDKKM
+717 FDRQIKK
-725 NEFLKER
+725 
-732 NPSTKYKNNRNIIN
+732 
-746 NMNESKNM
+746 
-754 RNNNKNYLSFSQRI
+754 QQ

>member
-10 YESELPP
+10 YDSELPP

-29 EDSFPDNNAEYKI
+29 EDSFPDSNAEYKI

-83 MDLIFTHPDLE
+83 MDSIFTNPDLE

-195 IVFRKTIEN
+195 IVFRKTLQN

-216 LEKIYIMARE
+216 LEKIYIQARE

-238 DLYFGKDN
+238 DLYFGKN
-246 YMVVVE
+246 NHIVVVE

-264 RLKDDENIFKLIF
+264 RLKEDENIFKLIF

-290 DLIDKFMNKKKGVE
+290 NLIDKFMNKKKGLE
-304 NNTKKLIQTNINTNN
+304 NNTKKLLQTNINTNN
-319 SKTATGTNSN
+319 SKTANDVSK
-329 NKTLNKAIEHNH
+329 NKTLNKAIEPN
-341 SSEINFKFTVEPK
+341 SEINFKFTVEPK

-365 TKSYI
+365 TKSYV
-370 PPKILDNIDVIDNDF
+370 PPKILDNIDSIDNDF

-393 SELNEFKSNYPNKF
+393 SELNDFKSSYPNKLV
-407 ISHQSNQNIPIVK
+407 SHQSNQSIPIVK

-445 ISTAFQLNQ
+445 ITSAFQLN
-454 KENLNSQSTR
+454 KNENLNSQNSG
-464 KALQSNKNLEVQP
+464 KIIQSNKNLEIQP
-477 FKVEREP
+477 FKVEKEP

-497 SQNLKGSNFEK
+497 NQNLNGSNCEK
-508 IIVLNDLQSNRKKS
+508 IIILNDLQKNRKKS
-522 LSCSKDGAMQYNYQT
+522 LSCSKDGGMPYNYQT
-537 RPSAKVNCNIEK
+537 RPSANVNCNIEK
-549 KLKLDESI
+549 KLKLGESI

-565 KKDIKQNYV
+565 KKDIKNYYA
-574 FSPNHSMNN
+574 FSPNHNMNK
-583 GESIIKKRKGAI
+583 GENIIKKRKGAI

-603 NQKSFQN
+603 NQQSFQN
-610 IPNNQNIFSD
+610 IPNNPKIFSD
-620 KFLTKHINE
+620 KFITKHING
-629 EDLVNRTKNLVN
+629 EDLINQTKNLVN

-647 YIEPGPQDNKR
+647 YIEQGPQDNKR
-658 GSSNKYIIDNDKI
+658 GSSNKYIIDNDKV

-692 IDNNNLNNNDLI
+692 IDNNNLNNKDLI
-704 NDINKKN
+704 NDINNKN

-725 NEFLKER
+725 NEILKER
-732 NPSTKYKNNRNIIN
+732 NPSTKNKNHRYIIN
-746 NMNESKNM
+746 NMNESKNI
-754 RNNNKNYLSFSQRI
+754 RNNNKSFLSFSQRI

>member
-10 YESELPP
+10 YDSELPP

-29 EDSFPDNNAEYKI
+29 EDSFPDSNAEYKI

-83 MDLIFTHPDLE
+83 MDSIFTNPDLE

-195 IVFRKTIEN
+195 IVFRKTLQN

-216 LEKIYIMARE
+216 LEKIYIQARE

-238 DLYFGKDN
+238 DLYFGKN
-246 YMVVVE
+246 NHIVVVE

-264 RLKDDENIFKLIF
+264 RLKEDENIFKLIF

-290 DLIDKFMNKKKGVE
+290 NLIDKFMNKKKGLE
-304 NNTKKLIQTNINTNN
+304 NNTKKLLQTNINTNN
-319 SKTATGTNSN
+319 SKTANDVSK
-329 NKTLNKAIEHNH
+329 NKTLNKAIGPN
-341 SSEINFKFTVEPK
+341 SEINFKFTVEPK

-365 TKSYI
+365 TKSYV
-370 PPKILDNIDVIDNDF
+370 PPKILDNIDSIDNDF

-393 SELNEFKSNYPNKF
+393 SELNDFKSSYPNKLV
-407 ISHQSNQNIPIVK
+407 SHQSNQSIPIVK

-445 ISTAFQLNQ
+445 ITSAFQLN
-454 KENLNSQSTR
+454 KNENLNSQNSG
-464 KALQSNKNLEVQP
+464 KIIQSNKNLEIQP
-477 FKVEREP
+477 FKVEKEP

-497 SQNLKGSNFEK
+497 NQNLNGSNCEK
-508 IIVLNDLQSNRKKS
+508 IIILNDLQKNRKKS
-522 LSCSKDGAMQYNYQT
+522 LSCSKDGGMPYNYQT
-537 RPSAKVNCNIEK
+537 RPSANVNCNIEK
-549 KLKLDESI
+549 KLKLGESI

-565 KKDIKQNYV
+565 KKDIKNYYA
-574 FSPNHSMNN
+574 FSPNHNMNK
-583 GESIIKKRKGAI
+583 GENIIKKRKGAI

-603 NQKSFQN
+603 NQQSFQN
-610 IPNNQNIFSD
+610 IPNNPKIFSD
-620 KFLTKHINE
+620 KFITKHINGE
-629 EDLVNRTKNLVN
+629 ELINQTKNLVN

-647 YIEPGPQDNKR
+647 YIEQGPQDNKR
-658 GSSNKYIIDNDKI
+658 GSSNKYIIDNDKV

-692 IDNNNLNNNDLI
+692 IDNNNLNNKDLI
-704 NDINKKN
+704 NDINNKN

-717 NENKDKKM
+717 NDNKDKKM
-725 NEFLKER
+725 KEILKER
-732 NPSTKYKNNRNIIN
+732 NPSTKNKNHRYIIN
-746 NMNESKNM
+746 NMNESKNI
-754 RNNNKNYLSFSQRI
+754 RNNNKSFLSFSQRI

>member
-10 YESELPP
+10 YENELPP
-17 KGIFAKMIKSNM
+17 KGIFAKMIKSNI
-29 EDSFPDNNAEYKI
+29 EDSFPVNNVECKI
-42 DLNNERNKL
+42 DSNNERNKL

-74 QSYFLTLYY
+74 QSYFLALYY
-83 MDLIFTHPDLE
+83 MDLIFTNPDLE
-94 RTFFSHFSSWT
+94 RMFFSHFSSWT
-105 SYTTYNDIQMN
+105 CYTTNNDIQMN

-216 LEKIYIMARE
+216 LEKIYIQARE
-226 ILDNFIDSDKYY
+226 ILDYFIDSDKYY
-238 DLYFGKDN
+238 DLYFGKNN
-246 YMVVVE
+246 YIIVVE

-290 DLIDKFMNKKKGVE
+290 DIIDKFMNKKKGIE
-304 NNTKKLIQTNINTNN
+304 NNTKKLPQTSINTNN
-319 SKTATGTNSN
+319 SKTATGASK
-329 NKTLNKAIEHNH
+329 NKTLNKKIEHN
-341 SSEINFKFTVEPK
+341 SETDFKFTVEPK

-370 PPKILDNIDVIDNDF
+370 PLKILDNTDNDF

-407 ISHQSNQNIPIVK
+407 VSHQNNQSIPIVK

-426 QSNIIY
+426 QSNIVY

-445 ISTAFQLNQ
+445 ISSTLQLNQ
-454 KENLNSQSTR
+454 NKNLNNQNS
-464 KALQSNKNLEVQP
+464 KKVAQSNKNLEIQP
-477 FKVEREP
+477 FKVEKEP

-497 SQNLKGSNFEK
+497 SQN
-508 IIVLNDLQSNRKKS
+508 
-522 LSCSKDGAMQYNYQT
+522 
-537 RPSAKVNCNIEK
+537 VN
-549 KLKLDESI
+549 
-557 NKTRICES
+557 
-565 KKDIKQNYV
+565 
-574 FSPNHSMNN
+574 
-583 GESIIKKRKGAI
+583 GAI
-595 VKKYQKVN
+595 VK
-603 NQKSFQN
+603 
-610 IPNNQNIFSD
+610 
-620 KFLTKHINE
+620 
-629 EDLVNRTKNLVN
+629 R
-641 EIKYNS
+641 
-647 YIEPGPQDNKR
+647 
-658 GSSNKYIIDNDKI
+658 
-671 KQSYNNPNTII
+671 
-682 INNNIHINTY
+682 
-692 IDNNNLNNNDLI
+692 
-704 NDINKKN
+704 
-711 INFIFF
+711 
-717 NENKDKKM
+717 
-725 NEFLKER
+725 
-732 NPSTKYKNNRNIIN
+732 
-746 NMNESKNM
+746 
-754 RNNNKNYLSFSQRI
+754 

>member
-10 YESELPP
+10 YDSELPP

-29 EDSFPDNNAEYKI
+29 EDSFPDSNAEYKI

-83 MDLIFTHPDLE
+83 MDSIFTNPDLE

-195 IVFRKTIEN
+195 IVFRKTLQN

-216 LEKIYIMARE
+216 LEKIYIQARE

-238 DLYFGKDN
+238 DLYFGKN
-246 YMVVVE
+246 NHIVVVE

-264 RLKDDENIFKLIF
+264 RLKEDENIFKLIF

-290 DLIDKFMNKKKGVE
+290 NLIDKFMNKKKGLE
-304 NNTKKLIQTNINTNN
+304 NNTKKLLQTNINTNN
-319 SKTATGTNSN
+319 SKTANDVSK
-329 NKTLNKAIEHNH
+329 NKTLNKAIEPN
-341 SSEINFKFTVEPK
+341 SEINFKFTVEPK

-365 TKSYI
+365 TKSYV
-370 PPKILDNIDVIDNDF
+370 PPKILDNIDSIDNDF

-393 SELNEFKSNYPNKF
+393 SELNDFKSSYPNKLV
-407 ISHQSNQNIPIVK
+407 SHQSNQSIPIVK

-445 ISTAFQLNQ
+445 ITSAFQLN
-454 KENLNSQSTR
+454 KNENLNSQNSG
-464 KALQSNKNLEVQP
+464 KIIQSNKNLEIQP
-477 FKVEREP
+477 FKVEKEP

-497 SQNLKGSNFEK
+497 NQNLNGSNCEK
-508 IIVLNDLQSNRKKS
+508 IIILNDLQKNRKKS
-522 LSCSKDGAMQYNYQT
+522 LSCSKDGGMPYNYQT
-537 RPSAKVNCNIEK
+537 RPSANVNCNIEK
-549 KLKLDESI
+549 KLKLGESI

-565 KKDIKQNYV
+565 KKDIKNYYA
-574 FSPNHSMNN
+574 FSPNHNMNK
-583 GESIIKKRKGAI
+583 GENIIKKRKGAI

-603 NQKSFQN
+603 NQQSFQN
-610 IPNNQNIFSD
+610 IPNNPKIFSD
-620 KFLTKHINE
+620 KFITKHING
-629 EDLVNRTKNLVN
+629 EDLINQTKNLVN

-647 YIEPGPQDNKR
+647 YIEQGPQDNKR
-658 GSSNKYIIDNDKI
+658 GSSNKYIIDNDKV

-692 IDNNNLNNNDLI
+692 IDNN
-704 NDINKKN
+704 DINNKN

-725 NEFLKER
+725 NEILKER
-732 NPSTKYKNNRNIIN
+732 NPSTKNKNHRYIIN
-746 NMNESKNM
+746 NMNESKNI
-754 RNNNKNYLSFSQRI
+754 RNNNKSFLSFSQRI

>member
-10 YESELPP
+10 YDSELPP

-29 EDSFPDNNAEYKI
+29 EDSFPDSNAEYKI

-83 MDLIFTHPDLE
+83 MDSIFTNPDLE

-195 IVFRKTIEN
+195 IVFRKTLQN

-216 LEKIYIMARE
+216 LEKIYIQARE

-238 DLYFGKDN
+238 DLYFGKN
-246 YMVVVE
+246 NHIVVVE

-264 RLKDDENIFKLIF
+264 RLKEDENIFKLIF

-290 DLIDKFMNKKKGVE
+290 NLIDKFMNKKKGLE
-304 NNTKKLIQTNINTNN
+304 NNTKKLLQTNINTNN
-319 SKTATGTNSN
+319 SKTANDVSK
-329 NKTLNKAIEHNH
+329 NKTLNKAIEPN
-341 SSEINFKFTVEPK
+341 SEINFKFTVEPK

-365 TKSYI
+365 TKSYV
-370 PPKILDNIDVIDNDF
+370 PPKILDNIDSIDNDF

-393 SELNEFKSNYPNKF
+393 SELNDFKSSYPNKLV
-407 ISHQSNQNIPIVK
+407 SHQSNQSIPIVK

-445 ISTAFQLNQ
+445 ITSAFQLN
-454 KENLNSQSTR
+454 KNENLNSQNSG
-464 KALQSNKNLEVQP
+464 KIIQSNKNLEIQP
-477 FKVEREP
+477 FKVEKEP

-497 SQNLKGSNFEK
+497 NQNLNGSNCEK
-508 IIVLNDLQSNRKKS
+508 IIILNDLQKNRKKS
-522 LSCSKDGAMQYNYQT
+522 LSCSKDGGMPYNYQT
-537 RPSAKVNCNIEK
+537 RPSANVNCNIEK
-549 KLKLDESI
+549 KLKLGESI

-565 KKDIKQNYV
+565 KKDIKNYYA
-574 FSPNHSMNN
+574 FSPNHNMNK
-583 GESIIKKRKGAI
+583 GENIIKKRKGAI

-603 NQKSFQN
+603 NQQSFQN
-610 IPNNQNIFSD
+610 IPNNPKIFSD
-620 KFLTKHINE
+620 KFITKHINGE
-629 EDLVNRTKNLVN
+629 ELINQTKNLVN

-647 YIEPGPQDNKR
+647 YIEQGPQDNKR
-658 GSSNKYIIDNDKI
+658 GSSNKYIIDNDKV

-692 IDNNNLNNNDLI
+692 IDINNLNNKDLI
-704 NDINKKN
+704 NDINNKN

-725 NEFLKER
+725 NEILKER
-732 NPSTKYKNNRNIIN
+732 NPSTKNKNHRYIIN
-746 NMNESKNM
+746 NMNESKNI
-754 RNNNKNYLSFSQRI
+754 RNNNKSFLSFSQRI

>member
-10 YESELPP
+10 YDSELPP

-29 EDSFPDNNAEYKI
+29 EDSFPDSNAEYKI

-83 MDLIFTHPDLE
+83 MDSIFTNPDLE

-195 IVFRKTIEN
+195 IVFRKTLQN

-216 LEKIYIMARE
+216 LEKIYIQARE

-238 DLYFGKDN
+238 DLYFGKN
-246 YMVVVE
+246 NHIVVVE

-264 RLKDDENIFKLIF
+264 RLKEDENIFKLIF

-290 DLIDKFMNKKKGVE
+290 NLIDKFMNKKKGLE
-304 NNTKKLIQTNINTNN
+304 NNTKKLLQTNINTNN
-319 SKTATGTNSN
+319 SKTANDVSK
-329 NKTLNKAIEHNH
+329 NKTLNKAIEPN
-341 SSEINFKFTVEPK
+341 SEINFKFTVEPK

-365 TKSYI
+365 TKSYV
-370 PPKILDNIDVIDNDF
+370 PPKILDNIDSIDNDF

-393 SELNEFKSNYPNKF
+393 SELNDFKSSYPNKLV
-407 ISHQSNQNIPIVK
+407 SHQSNQSIPIVK

-432 GQNNRVYLTSSKN
+432 GQNNRLYLTSSKN
-445 ISTAFQLNQ
+445 ITSAFQLN
-454 KENLNSQSTR
+454 KNENLNSQNSG
-464 KALQSNKNLEVQP
+464 KIIQSNKNLEIQP
-477 FKVEREP
+477 FKVEKEP

-497 SQNLKGSNFEK
+497 NQNLNGSNCEK
-508 IIVLNDLQSNRKKS
+508 IIILNDLQKNRKKS
-522 LSCSKDGAMQYNYQT
+522 LSCSKDGGMPYNYQT
-537 RPSAKVNCNIEK
+537 RPSANVNCNIEK
-549 KLKLDESI
+549 KLKLGESI

-565 KKDIKQNYV
+565 KKDIKNYYA
-574 FSPNHSMNN
+574 FSPNHNMNK
-583 GESIIKKRKGAI
+583 GENIIKKRKGAI

-603 NQKSFQN
+603 NQQSFQN
-610 IPNNQNIFSD
+610 IPNNPKIFSD
-620 KFLTKHINE
+620 KFITKHING
-629 EDLVNRTKNLVN
+629 EDLINQTKNLVN

-647 YIEPGPQDNKR
+647 YIEQGPQDNKR
-658 GSSNKYIIDNDKI
+658 GSSNKYIIDNDKV

-692 IDNNNLNNNDLI
+692 IDNNNLNNKDLI
-704 NDINKKN
+704 NDINNKN

-725 NEFLKER
+725 NEILKER
-732 NPSTKYKNNRNIIN
+732 NPSTKNKNHRYIIN
-746 NMNESKNM
+746 NMNESKNI
-754 RNNNKNYLSFSQRI
+754 RNNNKSFLSFSQRI

>member
-10 YESELPP
+10 YENELPP
-17 KGIFAKMIKSNM
+17 KGIFSKMIKSNV
-29 EDSFPDNNAEYKI
+29 EDIHPDNNVEYKI
-42 DLNNERNKL
+42 DVNNERNRI

-94 RTFFSHFSSWT
+94 RIFFSHFSTWT

-195 IVFRKTIEN
+195 IVFRKTIQN

-226 ILDNFIDSDKYY
+226 ILDDFIDSDKYY
-238 DLYFGKDN
+238 DLYFGKNN

-252 IFLWSIEHILRL
+252 IFLWSIEHTL
-264 RLKDDENIFKLIF
+264 RLKLKEDENIFKLIF
-277 NINIPQEKHKEIY
+277 NINIPQEKHKEIT

-304 NNTKKLIQTNINTNN
+304 NNTKKMPQTIINTNN
-319 SKTATGTNSN
+319 SKTTTGESNS
-329 NKTLNKAIEHNH
+329 KTLNKAIEHKTEMNL
-341 SSEINFKFTVEPK
+341 KFTVEPK
-354 SSVSSSTTYTN
+354 SSVSSSTSYTN

-370 PPKILDNIDVIDNDF
+370 PPKMIDNIDTIDNDF

-407 ISHQSNQNIPIVK
+407 VSHQNSQSIPIVK

-445 ISTAFQLNQ
+445 INSGFQLNQ
-454 KENLNSQSTR
+454 NENNFYSHNSG
-464 KALQSNKNLEVQP
+464 KIIQSNKNLEIQP

-497 SQNLKGSNFEK
+497 SQNVKENNCEK
-508 IIVLNDLQSNRKKS
+508 IIILNDLQKNRKKS
-522 LSCSKDGAMQYNYQT
+522 LSCSKDGGVSCNYQV
-537 RPSAKVNCNIEK
+537 RPSAKVNFNIEK
-549 KLKLDESI
+549 KLKLGESI
-557 NKTRICES
+557 NKTKIYES
-565 KKDIKQNYV
+565 KKDISYV
-574 FSPNHSMNN
+574 LSPNHSMNK
-583 GESIIKKRKGAI
+583 GENIIKKRKGAI

-603 NQKSFQN
+603 NQQSFQN
-610 IPNNQNIFSD
+610 IPNNKNIFSD
-620 KFLTKHINE
+620 KFITRHING
-629 EDLVNRTKNLVN
+629 EDLINHANNLVN
-641 EIKYNS
+641 EMKYNS
-647 YIEPGPQDNKR
+647 YIQQEPQDNKR
-658 GSSNKYIIDNDKI
+658 GSTNKYYIDNDKI

-692 IDNNNLNNNDLI
+692 IDNNNLNKKDLI
-704 NDINKKN
+704 NDVNKKN

-717 NENKDKKM
+717 NEPQDKEM
-725 NEFLKER
+725 NEMLRR
-732 NPSTKYKNNRNIIN
+732 NPSSKNKKDRNIIN
-746 NMNESKNM
+746 NMDESKNIK
-754 RNNNKNYLSFSQRI
+754 NNKKKFLSFSQRI